1 MGMGDKFE
9 AAKDKVKGKAN
20 EVVGDATDDHSRE
33 MKGKAQQ
40 VEGEAKD
47 KMADA
52 KAHLNEDADR
62 ATDDTEGGGLR

>member
-9 AAKDKVKGKAN
+9 AAKDKVKGKVN
-20 EVVGDATDDHSRE
+20 ETVGDATDDHSRE

-47 KMADA
+47 TVADA

-62 ATDDTEGGGLR
+62 ATDDTEGGSLR

>member
-1 MGMGDKFE
+1 MGIGDKFD
-9 AAKDKVKGKAN
+9 AAKDKVTGKVN
-20 EVVGDATDDHSRE
+20 EAVGDATDDRSRE

-47 KMADA
+47 KLADA
-52 KAHLNEDADR
+52 KAHLNEDANR

>member
-9 AAKDKVKGKAN
+9 AAKDKVKGKVN

-40 VEGEAKD
+40 VEGAAKD
-47 KMADA
+47 KVADA
-52 KAHLNEDADR
+52 KAHLHEDADR

>member
-1 MGMGDKFE
+1 MGVGDKFE
-9 AAKDKVKGKAN
+9 AAKDKVKGKVN
-20 EVVGDATDDHSRE
+20 EVVGEATDDKSRE

-52 KAHLNEDADR
+52 KAHLREDAKR
-62 ATDDTEGGGLR
+62 TTDDTEGGGLR

>member
-9 AAKDKVKGKAN
+9 AAKDKVKGKVN

-40 VEGEAKD
+40 VEGVAKD

-52 KAHLNEDADR
+52 KAHLHEDADR
-62 ATDDTEGGGLR
+62 TTDDTEGGGLR